1 MNVSGMLRIPMI
13 RQNILSFAGHFA
25 AEVSSLTNP
34 PVRGGAARRQIE
46 KNIIRLQTDV
56 LRN

>member
-1 MNVSGMLRIPMI
+1 MI